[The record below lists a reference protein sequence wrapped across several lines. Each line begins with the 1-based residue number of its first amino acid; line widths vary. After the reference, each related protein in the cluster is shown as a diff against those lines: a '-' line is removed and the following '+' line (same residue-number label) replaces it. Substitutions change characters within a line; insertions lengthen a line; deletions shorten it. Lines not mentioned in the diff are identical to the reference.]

1 MCRGPIGYKL
11 SPLAE
16 EAALLLNAIE
26 EMARF
31 SLHPELPE
39 VARLRQIIELM
50 DVEIASRGE
59 AMERMHKIIGYDNSD
74 GKHSEPSPEDLAKKL
89 VETRKYFLEDN
100 QRLKAELEK
109 ALEAALL

>member
-1 MCRGPIGYKL
+1 MQGPIGYKL

-39 VARLRQIIELM
+39 VSRLRQIIELM
-50 DVEIASRGE
+50 DVEIASRG
-59 AMERMHKIIGYDNSD
+59 AALERVNKIIGYDNSD
-74 GKHSEPSPEDLAKKL
+74 GMHSSPSPEELLNKL
-89 VETRKYFLEDN
+89 VDEARKYRQFC
-100 QRLKAELEK
+100 
-109 ALEAALL
+109 